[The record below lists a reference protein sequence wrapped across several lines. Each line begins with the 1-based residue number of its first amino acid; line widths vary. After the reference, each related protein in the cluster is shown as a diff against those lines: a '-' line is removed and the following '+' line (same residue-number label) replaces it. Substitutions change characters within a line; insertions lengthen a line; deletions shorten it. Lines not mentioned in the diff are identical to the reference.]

1 VELNTKGR
9 YAVTAMADL
18 AKFGAGAAVPLSAIA
33 ERQHISLAY
42 LEQLFAKL
50 RRAGLVQSE
59 RGRTGG
65 YRLGRPADKISVAEI
80 MRAVDEGVRMTR
92 CAGEDAAPCIPGN
105 RCLTHGLWDALGEQ
119 ITWFLENVMLDE
131 VIGGIAPFKLGRRPE
146 EGGGQTPRL
155 DGRIANSEARG
166 EGPFQRE
173 VWREGPDPLP
183 TPLPI
188 GER

>member
-18 AKFGAGAAVPLSAIA
+18 AKFGAAGAVPLSAIA

-59 RGRTGG
+59 RGRAGG
-65 YRLGRPADKISVAEI
+65 YRLGRPAEKIRVAEI

-92 CAGEDAAPCIPGN
+92 CAGENAAPCIPGN

-119 ITWFLENVMLDE
+119 ITWFLESVTLEE
-131 VIGGIAPFKLGRRPE
+131 VIGGIAPFKLGR
-146 EGGGQTPRL
+146 GQTPRIE
-155 DGRIANSEARG
+155 GRVLHSVVGG
-166 EGPFQRE
+166 EGSDPFQRE
-173 VWREGPDPLP
+173 VWREGSDPLP
-183 TPLPI
+183 V
-188 GER
+188 GEQ

>member
-18 AKFGAGAAVPLSAIA
+18 AKFGAGGPVPLSAIA

-65 YRLGRPADKISVAEI
+65 YRLGRLAERISVAEI
-80 MRAVDEGVRMTR
+80 MRAVDEGMRMTR
-92 CAGEDAAPCIPGN
+92 YAGEDAAPCIPGN

-119 ITWFLENVMLDE
+119 ITWFLESVTLDE
-131 VIGGIAPFKLGRRPE
+131 VIGGIAPLNLSRGPLSRDQDHLKEWAQPSPLPSALDQ
-146 EGGGQTPRL
+146 EGL
-155 DGRIANSEARG
+155 
-166 EGPFQRE
+166 
-173 VWREGPDPLP
+173 REGSDPVG
-183 TPLPI
+183 
-188 GER
+188 GEQ

>member
-1 VELNTKGR
+1 
-9 YAVTAMADL
+9 MADL
-18 AKFGAGAAVPLSAIA
+18 AKFGAGGAVPLSAIA
-33 ERQHISLAY
+33 ERERISLAY

-59 RGRTGG
+59 RGRAGG

-119 ITWFLENVMLDE
+119 IAWFLESVTLEE
-131 VIGGIAPFKLGRRPE
+131 VVGGIAPFKLARRPE
-146 EGGGQTPRL
+146 QTEKWSDPSHLAPVMDRE
-155 DGRIANSEARG
+155 DWG
-166 EGPFQRE
+166 EE
-173 VWREGPDPLP
+173 SDPLP
-183 TPLPI
+183 A
-188 GER
+188 GQR

>member
-18 AKFGAGAAVPLSAIA
+18 AKFGSGEAVPLSAIA
-33 ERQHISLAY
+33 ERQRISVAY

-65 YRLGRPADKISVAEI
+65 YRLGRPADRISVAEI

-92 CAGEDAAPCIPGN
+92 CAGEEAPPCIPGN

-119 ITWFLENVMLDE
+119 IAWFLESVTLEE
-131 VIGGIAPFKLGRRPE
+131 VVGGIAPFKLGR
-146 EGGGQTPRL
+146 GQTPRIQ
-155 DGRIANSEARG
+155 GRIVNSDVGG
-166 EGPFQRE
+166 EGSDPYQRD
-173 VWREGPDPLP
+173 VLREGSDPYSRV
-183 TPLPI
+183 

>member
-1 VELNTKGR
+1 MELNTKGR

-18 AKFGAGAAVPLSAIA
+18 AKFGAGGAVPLSAIA

-59 RGRTGG
+59 RGRAGG
-65 YRLGRPADKISVAEI
+65 YRLGRAADKISVAEI

-105 RCLTHGLWDALGEQ
+105 RCITHGLWDALGEQ
-119 ITWFLENVMLDE
+119 ITWFLGSVTIEE
-131 VIGGIAPFKLGRRPE
+131 VIGGIAPFKLGR
-146 EGGGQTPRL
+146 GQLGRGQPPRL
-155 DGRIANSEARG
+155 EGRGTGSDPSPLPSGFN
-166 EGPFQRE
+166 RE
-173 VWREGPDPLP
+173 VWREGSDPV
-183 TPLPI
+183 TSK
-188 GER
+188 R